1 MNLLYANN
9 SVYKFFQSDQND
21 LLEKMFQLQN
31 QLQVDELQKQ
41 KSKKAQKF
49 IINNNL
55 RTDQQIQTP
64 KNNFPFKM
72 KSYNNIMQHDMPPVY
87 RKLSAI
93 PTKNNP
99 TQNNIYFP
107 SSHSPPSYDQQI
119 NLQAQKMQK
128 QTNSFS
134 NQQVSQNGIQSKNT
148 INQQSISQTPN
159 NYDNSL
165 HCSQFA
171 NYILQSSNNTPN
183 ERQKSNSTV
192 PLNGL
197 NRNAFN
203 NSLSHNNNGSTY
215 LIGGS
220 KKNIQEE
227 TININFNPINQ
238 FFSNEECL
246 FTHHYPVQDTNSHI
260 NIQKKYSLSK
270 DLSQEVELITEQA
283 NLYIQQNTIEQDCI
297 LDKSFSFT
305 SRIVL
310 NEQQKQ
316 DSNQFGFFSSYQ
328 INQNNASLH
337 LNREHRASVQ
347 EKLMKQESFKSN
359 KLTKESSLQLPQ
371 IQTSLSKNFMHQR
384 TNTTHSTLSQLQNQN
399 YLNQIIS
406 MQLNH
411 QKSGELRVN
420 DHHSTKNKEEIEQNN
435 ISDIN
440 LQQQS
445 GSNQN
450 KTKYNTLS
458 QDKIKYP
465 QYTSS
470 LEQTELKAII
480 SCQEGEDAQFKSTSS
495 KDYKQFNNTEETAT
509 LGLINFDEE
518 FLNTEKNDSHQL
530 QSQKLSKMGSP
541 NSLQQ
546 NKITQQ
552 SNNQTFPDKIN
563 TSSNNLQTQKSSCSI
578 NLNQQSNLNQAQSIQ
593 LTFQPKKSNI
603 TQQLVQSQNPQQNFV
618 FFQPNQS
625 SQVDFANLDQQNN
638 KPIPSINWITS
649 NNNSSNNNNNQNS
662 SFLINNQ
669 QSNVNGNINTNKNQ
683 LFVQKCDLLSPAA
696 NFTKTESSLLPKLE
710 KQQNGQNINLI
721 NNKQQT
727 INEESINYQQG
738 QYLFKKQ
745 SNAVS
750 YQQQSLTK
758 ISSLT
763 KKRTSYLHK
772 NLDFQNGEKT
782 NREKQDIEWS
792 DEDLNQSTREVDI
805 TIFAYI
811 LNQQPV
817 ILLLVRDVT
826 HRSYIKLLQD
836 ISKKKSKMV
845 SFVSHE
851 LRTPLNSIIAML
863 ESMKNKPDIDY
874 IETALMNSKY
884 LLCISNDLLD
894 LAQIKVNKF
903 QIRKKTFN
911 LKELILE
918 ILEMFQIQAERQ
930 HIDLVIDYPQDM
942 RSFITSDKNR
952 VRQVLINLIG
962 NAFKFT
968 LTGSITIKVQI
979 INNVLFQ
986 VHVVDTGIGI
996 KEGDLNKLFKT
1007 FGKLDGEE
1015 SVKLNEQGVGLGLV
1029 ISNMIAYS
1037 LSEQKEGL
1045 TVKSEYSK
1053 GTSFQF
1059 KIQDWNAEQ
1068 SEKSQEELNAQI
1080 VEDEEEQKFNKIA
1093 EENEGNNVIKNIQKY
1108 NSFTVSKNKFSEELS
1123 PQKIKFG
1130 IKETQKM
1137 QSPTDSQI
1145 SQSKRASRPLSPLKQ
1160 SNTFEHKNSTEKER
1174 STIRLLTDFQQ
1185 LWKERR
1191 RTKLQLIKISG
1202 IQDITNLQDNPK
1214 VQIDYTN
1221 PKNKLTKIA
1230 TQINIKEEWGQV
1242 LIVDDNMNNIV
1253 AMKCLLSAICPDIKC
1268 NYAIR
1273 GQGAE
1278 DLVRNRFMQQKDEGY
1293 AIIFMDIVMP
1303 EQDGIITGQK
1313 INQYLQEN
1321 NITQTK
1327 IIACSGYDDEQEKRK
1342 CLEVGMSDYLVKPV
1356 FKDKLTQVAQQYMKQ
1371 FIK

>member
-1 MNLLYANN
+1 
-9 SVYKFFQSDQND
+9 
-21 LLEKMFQLQN
+21 
-31 QLQVDELQKQ
+31 
-41 KSKKAQKF
+41 
-49 IINNNL
+49 
-55 RTDQQIQTP
+55 
-64 KNNFPFKM
+64 M

-87 RKLSAI
+87 RKFSAI

-99 TQNNIYFP
+99 TQNNINFP
-107 SSHSPPSYDQQI
+107 SSHSPPSVDQQ
-119 NLQAQKMQK
+119 NHLHTQKIQK

-165 HCSQFA
+165 YYSQFA

-183 ERQKSNSTV
+183 VRQKSNTTL

-203 NSLSHNNNGSTY
+203 NSLSHNNNNGSTY
-215 LIGGS
+215 QLGGS

-227 TININFNPINQ
+227 IINMNFNPINQ
-238 FFSNEECL
+238 FIASDECL
-246 FTHHYPVQDTNSHI
+246 FTNHYPVQDTNSHI

-270 DLSQEVELITEQA
+270 DLSQEVELIIEQA

-316 DSNQFGFFSSYQ
+316 ESNQFGFFSSYQ
-328 INQNNASLH
+328 INQNNASVH
-337 LNREHRASVQ
+337 LNREHRGSVQ
-347 EKLMKQESFKSN
+347 EKLMKEESFKSN
-359 KLTKESSLQLPQ
+359 RLKKESSLQLPQ

-411 QKSGELRVN
+411 QKSGEQRLN
-420 DHHSTKNKEEIEQNN
+420 HHHSTKNKEELEQNN

-440 LQQQS
+440 MMQQS
-445 GSNQN
+445 VNNQN
-450 KTKYNTLS
+450 KIKFNSLS
-458 QDKIKYP
+458 QDKIKNL

-480 SCQEGEDAQFKSTSS
+480 SCQEGEEAQFKSNSS
-495 KDYKQFNNTEETAT
+495 KDYKKINTDETAT

-518 FLNTEKNDSHQL
+518 ILNTEENDSHQF

-541 NSLQQ
+541 NSLHQH
-546 NKITQQ
+546 KLTQQ
-552 SNNQTFPDKIN
+552 SNNQTFPDKVN

-578 NLNQQSNLNQAQSIQ
+578 NLNQYNNLNQAQSIQ
-593 LTFQPKKSNI
+593 SNFQPKKPNL
-603 TQQLVQSQNPQQNFV
+603 TQHFVQNQNPQQNFV

-638 KPIPSINWITS
+638 KPSPSINWINT
-649 NNNSSNNNNNQNS
+649 NNNTTNHNNNNLNS

-669 QSNVNGNINTNKNQ
+669 QGTVNGNLMANKNQ
-683 LFVQKCDLLSPAA
+683 IFGQKGELISPAT
-696 NFTKTESSLLPKLE
+696 NYTQTESSLLPILE
-710 KQQNGQNINLI
+710 KQQNSQNINLI
-721 NNKQQT
+721 NNKQQKF
-727 INEESINYQQG
+727 NEENINDLQG
-738 QYLFKKQ
+738 QHLFKNQ
-745 SNAVS
+745 SNIIQ

-763 KKRTSYLHK
+763 KKRMSYLQK

-792 DEDLNQSTREVDI
+792 DEDLNRNTREVDI

-863 ESMKNKPDIDY
+863 ESMKNKPDLDY

-986 VHVVDTGIGI
+986 VHVIDTGIGI

-1068 SEKSQEELNAQI
+1068 SEKSQDDLNAQI
-1080 VEDEEEQKFNKIA
+1080 VEDEEEQKYSKIA
-1093 EENEGNNVIKNIQKY
+1093 EENEGNNVVKNIQQY
-1108 NSFTVSKNKFSEELS
+1108 NSFIVGKNKFSEELS
-1123 PQKIKFG
+1123 PQKVKFG
-1130 IKETQKM
+1130 SKETHRM
-1137 QSPTDSQI
+1137 QSSTDSQI
-1145 SQSKRASRPLSPLKQ
+1145 SQSKRPSRPLSPLKQ
-1160 SNTFEHKNSTEKER
+1160 SNTFEYKKDSAEKER

-1185 LWKERR
+1185 LWKEKRR
-1191 RTKLQLIKISG
+1191 NKLQLIKISG
-1202 IQDITNLQDNPK
+1202 IQDITNLQDTPK

-1278 DLVRNRFMQQKDEGY
+1278 DLVRNRFIQQKDEGY

-1303 EQDGIITGQK
+1303 EQDGITTGQR
-1313 INQYLQEN
+1313 INKYLQEN
-1321 NITQTK
+1321 NITYTK

-1342 CLEVGMSDYLVKPV
+1342 CLDVGMSEYLVKPV
-1356 FKDKLTQVAQQYMKQ
+1356 FKDKLTQIVQQYMKQ